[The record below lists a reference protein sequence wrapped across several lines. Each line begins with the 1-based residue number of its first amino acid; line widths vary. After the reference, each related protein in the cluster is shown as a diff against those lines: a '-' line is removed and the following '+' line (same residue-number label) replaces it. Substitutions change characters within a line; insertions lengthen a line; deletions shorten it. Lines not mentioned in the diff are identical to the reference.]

1 MDRPYVPHTSS
12 SGAVGI
18 SGRVTPQI
26 IDIML
31 RTKGWVR
38 FIAVMLFINF
48 GITIIN
54 LIVTMN
60 APSRFGG
67 DAERNGQFIGIGV
80 ALLLYLY
87 PAVKL
92 NSYASR
98 IGALLLA
105 CAERAPRLLAFR
117 RHRHDRPREHLR
129 ALHLYRHGG
138 CRVAIELL
146 TASRAD
152 RGGPPQRW

>member
-98 IGALLLA
+98 IGALLQSARTGDLEA
-105 CAERAPRLLAFR
+105 ALNERRGFWRFVGIVTIVLVSIFVLFIFI
-117 RHRHDRPREHLR
+117 
-129 ALHLYRHGG
+129 GM
-138 CRVAIELL
+138 VA
-146 TASRAD
+146 AVSRSSF
-152 RGGPPQRW
+152 